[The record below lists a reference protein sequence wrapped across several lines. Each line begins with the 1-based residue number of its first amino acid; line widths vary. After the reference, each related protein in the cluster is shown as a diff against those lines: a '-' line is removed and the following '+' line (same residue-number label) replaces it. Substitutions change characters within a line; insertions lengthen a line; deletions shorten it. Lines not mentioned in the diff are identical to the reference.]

1 MVDSSGKDI
10 KYKKLVTKLKMGF
23 SVASINA
30 GGLTSEPDKRTQL
43 SAWMNAHSTDVM
55 CLQEYYV
62 RHKYSKID
70 FDMSNFL
77 NYDLVLNEDNT
88 KTIILIKKEF

>member
-1 MVDSSGKDI
+1 MGTKRPTTLIMVDSVGKD
-10 KYKKLVTKLKMGF
+10 KNYKKLVTKFKMGF

-30 GGLTSEPDKRTQL
+30 NGLTSEPDKRTQL

-55 CLQEYYV
+55 CLQEYYI

-70 FDMSNFL
+70 FDMSN
-77 NYDLVLNEDNT
+77 
-88 KTIILIKKEF
+88 